1 MTSCGAG
8 KASQMKKSS
17 LGCEGQSLWK
27 FRDGFRIHVCSN
39 TQLALRL
46 LCCSPPNRF
55 LRQPGSEHYDPI
67 AQIRKVRPRARASAT
82 NLAPGLSSEFK
93 CWPSLSS
100 LTDRCYPLAKWEP
113 GPRQLEW
120 SPRPGVLTVDSSVP
134 SAVSG
139 SLCQLTGHS
148 GRTRKDTSIF
158 ITLDFVLL
166 IDVQLG
172 KKHPE
177 CFFLQLQEGSS

>member
-8 KASQMKKSS
+8 KASQMRKSS

-39 TQLALRL
+39 TQLALLL
-46 LCCSPPNRF
+46 LCCSPPNQF
-55 LRQPGSEHYDPI
+55 LRQLGSGHYDPI
-67 AQIRKVRPRARASAT
+67 AWIRKVRPRARASAI

-100 LTDRCYPLAKWEP
+100 LTDRCYSLAKWEP
-113 GPRQLEW
+113 GPGQLER
-120 SPRPGVLTVDSSVP
+120 SPRPGVLAVDSNAS
-134 SAVSG
+134 SAVTG

-148 GRTRKDTSIF
+148 GRTRKYTSIF
-158 ITLDFVLL
+158 LTLDFVLL

-177 CFFLQLQEGSS
+177 WFFLQLQEGSS